1 MKYYSLFCLFITIL
15 FSSCKKEK
23 NDINSET
30 KTIQK
35 EVIQLTNKEVNS
47 EGVFLFTSDQEQLI
61 SWTEHGKN
69 KKETVL
75 KCAFLNTK
83 TNAFHRPIIVTPAEG
98 LQLHAESMAKVGI
111 TKKGVLYAVFRVK
124 SRNSKSMY
132 GGTIYYTTSAD
143 KGVTWNTKKQLVTDT
158 TSTSQ
163 SFFDIAQLTNGEIGI
178 SWLDNRKLHKDR
190 QGQTLYFAKT
200 DVSNTF
206 QGETALEG
214 SVCQCCRTDIEVGK
228 NGSIK
233 VAFRNLISPDE
244 FGFPTTLMNQETEIR
259 DMYYTASN
267 DNGITFSKSA
277 PIYADNWQVNGCP
290 HTGPSLAT
298 NINETGALWFT
309 DAETNPGIFFKT
321 NTSNNKHL
329 VSKTGRHPQ
338 MVTANGAY
346 YIVYEEYYEVENKG
360 YTKIVMQE
368 WNASSK
374 LKTTEISTSKT
385 NNDHAVIKAISSS
398 KLLITWV
405 NTDTRNTVVKYLIY
419 NL

>member
-1 MKYYSLFCLFITIL
+1 MKHYSLFCLFIVIL

-23 NDINSET
+23 NDIKLET

-47 EGVFLFTSDQEQLI
+47 EGVYSFTTKEEQLI

-75 KCAFLNTK
+75 KCTFLNQK
-83 TNAFHRPIIVTPAEG
+83 TNAFHKPFIVTPAKG
-98 LQLHAESMAKVGI
+98 LQFHAESMAKVGI
-111 TKKGVLYAVFRVK
+111 TKKGVLYAVFRIK

-132 GGTIYYTTSAD
+132 GGTVYYTTSNDRGA
-143 KGVTWNTKKQLVTDT
+143 TWSKKKQLVTDT

-163 SFFDIAQLTNGEIGI
+163 SFFDIAQLANGELGI

-228 NGSIK
+228 NGNIQI
-233 VAFRNLISPDE
+233 AFRNLITPTE
-244 FGFPTTLMNQETEIR
+244 FGFPTNLINQETEIR
-259 DMYYTASN
+259 DMYYTLSN
-267 DNGITFSKSA
+267 DNGVTFSKST

-290 HTGPSLAT
+290 HTGPSLAINT
-298 NINETGALWFT
+298 NETGAVWFT
-309 DAETNPGIFFKT
+309 DAATNSGIFFKT

-338 MVTANGAY
+338 MVATNGIY
-346 YIVYEEYYEVENKG
+346 YIVYEDYYEIDNKG
-360 YTKIVMQE
+360 YTKIMIQE
-368 WNASSK
+368 WNASSM
-374 LKTTEISTSKT
+374 LKTIEISTSKT
-385 NNDHAVIKAISSS
+385 NNDHAVVKAINSSQLVIS
-398 KLLITWV
+398 WI
-405 NTDTRNTVVKYLIY
+405 NTDTRNAVVQYVVHDL
-419 NL
+419 